1 MLGQWDD
8 LLPERLSS
16 QVLAAAV
23 RVPIGCLCLSICIG
37 IPEVSASLSHHKT
50 MLMGNLDCPQAAH
63 HIQIAPGTGHGH
75 HLWPFH
81 RAIASEYL

>member
-16 QVLAAAV
+16 QVLVAAV

-37 IPEVSASLSHHKT
+37 VPEVSASL
-50 MLMGNLDCPQAAH
+50 
-63 HIQIAPGTGHGH
+63 
-75 HLWPFH
+75 
-81 RAIASEYL
+81 